1 MASRW
6 PGLSEPKIERRLAA
20 SIVIMNSMRDLFLLD
35 PDIVFFNHGSFGAT
49 PRPVFES
56 YQRWQRELERNPVK
70 FIGRTQNGLLKQA
83 RATLGEYLG
92 TDGENLVFVTNA
104 SFGINV
110 VVRSM
115 KLGPEDEVLTTDHEY
130 GAVNNN
136 WNYLADKLG
145 FKYIN
150 YPMPLPMTTQEA
162 FVEEFWRGV
171 TPRTKVISISH
182 ITSPTALIFPVQEIC
197 RRARAAGI
205 ITLIDGA
212 HAPGQIPLNLDEIGA
227 DFYVGNLHK
236 WLCAPKGAGFLHA
249 RLESQQLLEPLVVHG
264 WHKTPD
270 HPQSFVDIQQGQ
282 GTRDSAAFLAVPDAI
297 AFQKE
302 HNWDQVRADC
312 HALAAQAQ
320 HRICEEFDLEPF
332 SPVNANPQWWSQML
346 SMPLPNVADPRD
358 FSRVVLEDY
367 KIEIPMGAWRGPMQ
381 ARISIQAYNT
391 QEEVDLFVDV
401 VTKYAKAHIPTA

>member
-1 MASRW
+1 
-6 PGLSEPKIERRLAA
+6 
-20 SIVIMNSMRDLFLLD
+20 MRELFLLD

-70 FIGRTQNGLLKQA
+70 FIQRTENELIKQA
-83 RATLGEYLG
+83 RATLGDYIG
-92 TDGENLVFVTNA
+92 TNGENLVFVTNA
-104 SFGINV
+104 TFGVNV
-110 VVRSM
+110 VVRSL
-115 KLGPEDEVLTTDHEY
+115 KLGPGDEVLTTDHEY

-136 WNYLADKLG
+136 WNFIAEKQG

-150 YPMPLPMTTQEA
+150 HPMPLPVTTQAA
-162 FVEEFWRGV
+162 FVEEFWKGV
-171 TPRTKVISISH
+171 TPNTRVISISH
-182 ITSPTALIFPVQEIC
+182 ITSPTALIFPIQDIC
-197 RRARAAGI
+197 KRARAAGI

-236 WLCAPKGAGFLHA
+236 WLCAPKGAGFLYA
-249 RLESQQLLEPLVVHG
+249 RPESQGLLEPLVVSHG
-264 WHKTPD
+264 WHSTPE
-270 HPQSFVDIQQGQ
+270 HPSTFVDIHQYQ

-302 HNWDQVRADC
+302 HNWNQVRADC
-312 HALAAQAQ
+312 HAMAAEAQ
-320 HRICEEFDLEPF
+320 QRIADEFDLEPF

-346 SMPLPNVADPRD
+346 SMPLPSVADPHD
-358 FSRVVLEDY
+358 FSRVMLEDY
-367 KIEIPMGAWRGPMQ
+367 KIEIPMGAWRGPMK

-391 QEEVDLFVDV
+391 QEEIDLFVDV
-401 VTKYAKAHIPTA
+401 VTKYAKAHIPAA